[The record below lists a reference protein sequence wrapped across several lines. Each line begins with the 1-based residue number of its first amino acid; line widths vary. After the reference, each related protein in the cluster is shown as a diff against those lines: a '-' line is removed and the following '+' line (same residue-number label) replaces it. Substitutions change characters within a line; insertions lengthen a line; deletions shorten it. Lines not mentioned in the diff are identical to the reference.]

1 MQSHYYRLDKNLD
14 ANKLLHDIKSMISSH
29 AKVNKIEDAILHIEI
44 KDVAYTYDQVSPRRL
59 NDGRKEEVREPTQD
73 DS

>member
-1 MQSHYYRLDKNLD
+1 MQSHYYRLNKNLD

-29 AKVNKIEDAILHIEI
+29 SKVNKIEDAILHIEI
-44 KDVAYTYDQVSPRRL
+44 KDVAYTYDEVSPRRL
-59 NDGRKEEVREPTQD
+59 EDGREKEVREPAQD